1 MYAVTLGQGPP
12 VVLVHGYGLSGT
24 YMLPLARVLA
34 GSCSAFVPDL
44 PGQGQSEPLRRRE
57 TIGAIADAL
66 GGWVDAVGL
75 NRPIFVANSLG
86 CQVVTELAVRR
97 PKDVGPMV
105 LVGPTIDPSRRDAPH
120 QLFDALRDSAR
131 EPFALLAL
139 AARGHASVGIR
150 GLLSTA
156 RLALADRIEE
166 RLPLIGQPTVVV
178 RGGEDGFAGPQWV
191 ERVADLLPNGRLVVV
206 PGEPHAVHYTRPELI
221 GRIVGELLVEEGE
234 HSGG

>member
-1 MYAVTLGQGPP
+1 
-12 VVLVHGYGLSGT
+12 
-24 YMLPLARVLA
+24 
-34 GSCSAFVPDL
+34 
-44 PGQGQSEPLRRRE
+44 
-57 TIGAIADAL
+57 
-66 GGWVDAVGL
+66 
-75 NRPIFVANSLG
+75 
-86 CQVVTELAVRR
+86 
-97 PKDVGPMV
+97 MV

-150 GLLSTA
+150 GLVSTA